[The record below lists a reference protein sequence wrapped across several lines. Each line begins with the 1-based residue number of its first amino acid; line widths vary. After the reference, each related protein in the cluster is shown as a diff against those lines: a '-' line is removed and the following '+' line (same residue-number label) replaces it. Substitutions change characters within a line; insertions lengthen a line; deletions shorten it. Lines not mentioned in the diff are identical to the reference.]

1 MKTKA
6 EILSSQCSANG
17 QPITNYIGQDGY
29 VWKLILRA
37 MQEYAD
43 QETTKVILK
52 QSETIIRLDK
62 WFVDEQARA
71 DSLRMDLEKIKLENE
86 RLNTVEKQV
95 AYLLI
100 FAETNGD
107 ICNGFKTR
115 DTVKNI
121 EQLLLPKQD

>member
-1 MKTKA
+1 MKKA
-6 EILSSQCSANG
+6 SQILGERMIGTVSNSQYR
-17 QPITNYIGQDGY
+17 Q
-29 VWKLILRA
+29 ILLS

-86 RLNTVEKQV
+86 RLNTIEKQV

-115 DTVKNI
+115 DTVKKL
-121 EQLLLPKQD
+121 ERLLLPKQD